1 MRGKIFSPPAAGE
14 TPDPCHLSGPEMI
27 SYTFRQH
34 TPGLAGGRR
43 RRHEHARTHTHTHMH
58 AGMYMFVCEREDVCA
73 CAYTYICLEGVGCVC
88 VYLCCIIHTC
98 GARTHARRRARA
110 HTHTHTHNTHTLSLS
125 AQRSWR
131 RSERNSRQRGAQVAG
146 ACRTMSR
153 SSIRTWRSW
162 TRRLCRPRP
171 T

>member
-1 MRGKIFSPPAAGE
+1 VY
-14 TPDPCHLSGPEMI
+14 D
-27 SYTFRQH
+27 
-34 TPGLAGGRR
+34 
-43 RRHEHARTHTHTHMH
+43 
-58 AGMYMFVCEREDVCA
+58 DV
-73 CAYTYICLEGVGCVC
+73 TY
-88 VYLCCIIHTC
+88 VYDDVTYVYDDVTYVY
-98 GARTHARRRARA
+98 GDVTYVYDDV
-110 HTHTHTHNTHTLSLS
+110 TYVYDDVTYVSLS